1 MIIGL
6 LFGTGFAFIAAA
18 IYSPH
23 PTLEQRVM
31 PYREHGWRRPRP
43 AVIRTIQVM
52 VMRALE
58 RIGST
63 STSVERRLETL
74 GEQSLRQFR
83 MDQLRWAST
92 GCAVGLACAF
102 AYLTRSGNLIIAVT
116 LALGGGVAGALAADS
131 GLTRR
136 ATHHSRAL
144 TAQLP
149 DAAELMALAVSAGEP
164 MRAALQRVSAIG
176 HGELAREIDRTLRE
190 IHAGAPMDDA
200 LLAMGA
206 RSGSSQVARFCD
218 ALVTASQRGTPIAAV
233 LNSQVQDA
241 RDHARREL
249 LEIGGKR
256 EIAMMIPVVFL
267 ILPVTVIFTL
277 YPGLQALT
285 FMT

>member
-6 LFGTGFAFIAAA
+6 LFGTGFAFIAAS

-83 MDQLRWAST
+83 MDQLRWAAT